1 MTPLVAP
8 TSALITLADPA
19 ADLIETEE
27 PLLITSTSSPPKV
40 CTLVTPC
47 GISPD
52 SILLPAITCLARTA
66 VRASLSPSKD
76 VRVSEG
82 IYQISILDKYSK

>member
-47 GISPD
+47 GISSA
-52 SILLPAITCLARTA
+52 SILLPTITCLARTA

-82 IYQISILDKYSK
+82 IYQISILDKHSK